1 MKTLSCRDAGCDCDY
16 VAKGETE
23 EEVIRDAAQHGI
35 KEHGKTQED
44 MTQMQTN
51 LRTAIRTPDSRL
63 FFIFILLR
71 LTNRG

>member
-35 KEHGKTQED
+35 KKHGKTQARYD
-44 MTQMQTN
+44 PN
-51 LRTAIRTPDSRL
+51 A
-63 FFIFILLR
+63 
-71 LTNRG
+71 N